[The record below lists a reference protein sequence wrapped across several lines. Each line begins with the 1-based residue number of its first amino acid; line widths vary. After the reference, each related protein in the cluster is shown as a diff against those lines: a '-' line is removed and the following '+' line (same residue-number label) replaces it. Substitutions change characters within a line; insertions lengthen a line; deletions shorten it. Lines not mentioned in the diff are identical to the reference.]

1 MLKLTSE
8 QYEEALDGVA
18 AVLRLFGSNETY
30 DGSMIVARAVME
42 QLAGDFD
49 VSPIDPGPR
58 NDIAEGN
65 VWGCEHCTGLHA
77 TEDHDTILMER
88 ILNETVRHNHKL
100 GAQ

>member
-8 QYEEALDGVA
+8 QYEEAMGGVA
-18 AVLRLFGSNETY
+18 AVLRLFDSNEP
-30 DGSMIVARAVME
+30 GAGAMIVTRAVME

-65 VWGCEHCTGLHA
+65 VWGCDHCTGLHA

-88 ILNETVRHNHKL
+88 ILNETVQHNRTL
-100 GAQ
+100 GAK